1 VGLVV
6 VMVRV
11 LAEDEDFDGGEGGVA
26 GPGAVGGWC

>member
-11 LAEDEDFDGGEGGVA
+11 LAEDDGFDCVERSVA
-26 GPGAVGGWC
+26 GPANRP